1 MGGSKPKT
9 RGETMD
15 ERNARLLSR
24 TKSKQTGLELLK
36 TADFLKAS
44 RSRGSM
50 LGGAETGMVNPY
62 SFGPGMA
69 TTMGSMR

>member
-9 RGETMD
+9 KGETMD

-24 TKSKQTGLELLK
+24 KKSASTGMELLK

-44 RSRGSM
+44 RSRSSM
-50 LGGAETGMVNPY
+50 LGGTETGMVSPF
-62 SFGPGMA
+62 SF
-69 TTMGSMR
+69 GSMR